1 MCETGVDV
9 GGGAFR
15 SHLAQ
20 VSVALLLQLLLLLL
34 LLLLLP
40 ILQLLPLSAGVHCTL
55 AQRIEA
61 RG

>member
-20 VSVALLLQLLLLLL
+20 VSVALVLLLQLLLLP
-34 LLLLLP
+34 LLP
-40 ILQLLPLSAGVHCTL
+40 ILLLLPLSAGVHCTL

>member
-20 VSVALLLQLLLLLL
+20 VSVALLLYLQLLLLLQ
-34 LLLLLP
+34 LLP